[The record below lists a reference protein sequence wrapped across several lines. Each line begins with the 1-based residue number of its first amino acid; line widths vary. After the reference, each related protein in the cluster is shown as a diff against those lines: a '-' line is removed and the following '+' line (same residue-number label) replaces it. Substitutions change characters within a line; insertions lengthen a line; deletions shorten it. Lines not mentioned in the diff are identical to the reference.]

1 MAPFNKALDS
11 KVKMPEKDL
20 NFFRDKIVGM
30 AAAKR
35 KPQAAGSNPQTTSYG
50 KAMKSAMQ
58 STKVFGMPESKTL
71 VAKK

>member
-11 KVKMPEKDL
+11 KAKMPEKDL
-20 NFFRDKIVGM
+20 NFFRNKIVGM

-35 KPQAAGSNPQTTSYG
+35 KPQAAGSNAQTTSYG

-58 STKVFGMPESKTL
+58 NTSTFGMPSKPTL